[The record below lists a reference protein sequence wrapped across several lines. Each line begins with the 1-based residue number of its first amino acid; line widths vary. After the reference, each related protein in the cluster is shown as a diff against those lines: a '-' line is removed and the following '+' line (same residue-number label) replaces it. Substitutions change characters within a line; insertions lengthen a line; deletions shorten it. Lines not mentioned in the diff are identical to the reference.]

1 MGMMATMGSP
11 PRMREKPLLQRWE
24 ITPSGITPAYAGKT
38 NCHIVISPLLK
49 DHPRVCGKNKGDIVS
64 DDAGAGSPPR
74 MREKLY
80 FLKNKSDLTRIT
92 PAYAGKTTCRAN
104 STSPLRD
111 HPRVCGKNYLNL
123 HYLAWDMGS
132 PPRMREKH

>member
-74 MREKLY
+74 MREKPFQIAYLE
-80 FLKNKSDLTRIT
+80 SSGRIT
-92 PAYAGKTTCRAN
+92 PAYAGKTLKDPNEIKTFL
-104 STSPLRD
+104 SF
-111 HPRVCGKNYLNL
+111 
-123 HYLAWDMGS
+123 
-132 PPRMREKH
+132 

>member
-1 MGMMATMGSP
+1 
-11 PRMREKPLLQRWE
+11 MREKPLLQRWE

-74 MREKLY
+74 MREKRPLMA
-80 FLKNKSDLTRIT
+80 LGRELNRIT
-92 PAYAGKTTCRAN
+92 PAYAGKTKSSLLN
-104 STSPLRD
+104 LVVVQD
-111 HPRVCGKNYLNL
+111 HPRVCGKNFLGFRVDQSK
-123 HYLAWDMGS
+123 AGS
-132 PPRMREKH
+132 PPRMREKQRRYCKR

>member
-1 MGMMATMGSP
+1 
-11 PRMREKPLLQRWE
+11 MREKPLLQRWE

-74 MREKLY
+74 MREKRIQGIQRHQE
-80 FLKNKSDLTRIT
+80 SRIT
-92 PAYAGKTTCRAN
+92 PAYAGKTLKDPNEIKTFL
-104 STSPLRD
+104 SF
-111 HPRVCGKNYLNL
+111 
-123 HYLAWDMGS
+123 
-132 PPRMREKH
+132 

>member
-1 MGMMATMGSP
+1 MREKRIVTVVQTLAPGIT

-111 HPRVCGKNYLNL
+111 HPRVCGKNV
-123 HYLAWDMGS
+123 
-132 PPRMREKH
+132 R